1 MKKPT
6 PAQAVPLVKRESEEL
21 GSTLALDLPF
31 PEWEAG
37 AVNLDENA
45 GARSEGKMVK
55 REKLRLTN
63 GYPVNF
69 DLLARLLALISQD
82 NRGKIPAKDLTASLG
97 VADNHMEFLGHIAFA
112 LGLTQA
118 ITFRLTAL
126 GKLVVA
132 QDTFFDDIGTLWF
145 LHYVISSD
153 PHYIVWNRFANG
165 IMPKQH
171 PFTLKDF
178 RASFNDL
185 RLLFAPT
192 SYVRYVNAE
201 TRAILDT
208 YINQQF
214 SRLAYLRKTDE
225 GYGLGYR
232 QPVPVPVLAASIARF
247 RDRHQA
253 GNTAVSVR
261 DLISAR
267 DSPGV
272 VFQMPEHTLRAGLEQ
287 LRHGHGF
294 SLEARADLDQLR
306 FAEDIPDHVR
316 MERYYASR

>member
-1 MKKPT
+1 MRKPT
-6 PAQAVPLVKRESEEL
+6 LPQTALFAKEGEPREQ
-21 GSTLALDLPF
+21 TLALDLIPSQV
-31 PEWEAG
+31 P
-37 AVNLDENA
+37 VVMVDLDEDGEA
-45 GARSEGKMVK
+45 EAEQVK
-55 REKLRLTN
+55 AKRGKLRLTN
-63 GYPVNF
+63 GYPVSF
-69 DLLARLLALISQD
+69 DLLARLLTLINQD
-82 NRGKIPAKDLTASLG
+82 ARGKIPTKDLSASLG

-112 LGLTQA
+112 LGLTHA
-118 ITFRLTAL
+118 ITFRPTTF
-126 GKLVVA
+126 GKLITS

-145 LHYVISSD
+145 LHYAISSE
-153 PHYIVWNRFANG
+153 PHYLVWNRFANS
-165 IMPKQH
+165 IMPKQN

-178 RASFNDL
+178 RASFDDL

-214 SRLAYLRKTDE
+214 SRLAYLRETDK

-232 QPVPVPVLAASIARF
+232 QPVPVHVLAASIARF

-261 DLISAR
+261 DLLSAPN
-267 DSPGV
+267 SPGV

-316 MERYYASR
+316 MERYYAGR